1 MSRRGP
7 ALLLLAAVS
16 GCGTTTIISG
26 DPAALIVADGRV
38 LGRGHG
44 ELGRRGAPGST
55 VVIARS
61 DDGRQQTQ
69 RVSRQFTFT
78 TLVAGLLTD
87 GICLIACWEYP
98 ETVHLPAPAAFE
110 TLGSATGGDPWLTPP
125 PGWRPRGAPATLP
138 VSGR

>member
-1 MSRRGP
+1 MSCRGL

-26 DPAALIVADGRV
+26 DPTALIVADGRV

-44 ELGRRGAPGST
+44 ELGRRGTPGST

-69 RVSRQFTFT
+69 RVSRQFTST
-78 TLVAGLLTD
+78 TLMAGLLTD

-98 ETVHLPAPAAFE
+98 ETVYLPPAPAPFE
-110 TLGSATGGDPWLTPP
+110 TPGSAPGGDPWLTPP
-125 PGWRPRGAPATLP
+125 PGWRPRPSPATLP
-138 VSGR
+138 